1 MFGIIPII
9 RDAPCT
15 CVRALI
21 RKWHVSFFGPFEC
34 GGERERE
41 RVYRG
46 ASAAEAKGGWAS
58 MSREGWVANRGFAKQ
73 CRLVVLSTFLSGML

>member
-1 MFGIIPII
+1 ML
-9 RDAPCT
+9 
-15 CVRALI
+15 VSSALLNAGE
-21 RKWHVSFFGPFEC
+21 R
-34 GGERERE
+34 ERERE

-73 CRLVVLSTFLSGML
+73 CRLVL